1 MKPAKGEKAFY
12 LINNMLLAAC
22 ALIML
27 LPFLHVIA
35 KSLSGDAYV
44 LSGKVWLLPKG
55 FRLDAYRFAFHNTPV
70 ATAFANTV
78 FIAAAGTLLTVAVT
92 AATAYPLSLPHLR
105 GRRML
110 IYFFVF
116 TMLFNSGLI
125 PAFLLMR
132 NLGLL
137 NKLWAMIL
145 PHVLEVY
152 YLILYKNYFEGLPKA
167 VRESAMMDGAGQ
179 ITIFA
184 KIILPMSKAIFATIA
199 VFAAVGYWNSYTN
212 AMLYLS
218 APGKQTLQLFLVN
231 IVKQANLTDSGTSEI
246 IVQPDTVR
254 SATVAIGT
262 VPILIVY
269 PFMQKHFVKGVA
281 MGSVKG

>member
-1 MKPAKGEKAFY
+1 MKLAKGERIFY
-12 LINNMLLAAC
+12 IVNNMLLVAC

-35 KSLSGDAYV
+35 KSLSSDAYV
-44 LSGKVWLLPKG
+44 LSGSVWLLPKG
-55 FRLDAYRFAFHNTPV
+55 CSLDAYRFAVHNTPIM
-70 ATAFANTV
+70 TAFANTV
-78 FIAAAGTLLTVAVT
+78 FITVAGTLLTVTVT
-92 AATAYPLSLPHLR
+92 AAAAYPLSLPQLR

-152 YLILYKNYFEGLPKA
+152 YLILYKNFFEGLPEA

-179 ITIFA
+179 IAIFA

-218 APGKQTLQLFLVN
+218 EPRKQTLQLFLVN

-269 PFMQKHFVKGVA
+269 PFMQKHFVKGVT